1 MDEKSI
7 LVTGG
12 CGFIGT
18 NLVEVALSAGYR
30 VGNLD
35 KLTYAGHLDHALSS
49 RRSSPYVFRQGDI
62 CDFPLLQSFLENL
75 KPSAIVHLAAE
86 THVDRSI
93 DGPEKFIHT
102 NIVGTHTLL
111 GATLQYW
118 RQLPEVERDTFRFLH
133 VSTDEVFGSLGPEGL
148 FQESTPYA
156 PRSPYAASKASS
168 DHLVRAYG
176 HTYGLPVIVSHCSN
190 NYGPR
195 QYPEKLIPLV
205 INRAIRGEAL
215 PVYGDGQNIRDW
227 IYVEDHCRALL
238 SLLRKGKTGETYLV
252 GANNEKSNLDV
263 VLSTCSI
270 LDELHPRADHRRY
283 VEQLA
288 FVEDRPGHDRRY
300 AVDASKIMR
309 ESGWKPR
316 VRFNEGLRMTVEWYL
331 SNQRWVE
338 AALSGDYGLERLGV
352 LKPGV
357 VS

>member
-1 MDEKSI
+1 MGEKTI

-18 NLVEVALSAGYR
+18 NLAELALSAGYR
-30 VGNLD
+30 VANLD
-35 KLTYAGHLDHALSS
+35 KLTYAGHLDPSLSPRRLSS
-49 RRSSPYVFRQGDI
+49 YVFRQGDI
-62 CDFPLLQSFLENL
+62 CDIPLLNSLLENL
-75 KPSAIVHLAAE
+75 EPSAIVHLAAE

-93 DGPEKFIHT
+93 DGPEKFVHT

-111 GATLQYW
+111 SATLQYW
-118 RQLPEVERDTFRFLH
+118 RRLPREEHETFRFLH
-133 VSTDEVFGSLGPEGL
+133 VSTDEVFGSLGPGGL

-176 HTYGLPVIVSHCSN
+176 HTYGLPVIVSNCSN
-190 NYGPR
+190 NYGPF
-195 QYPEKLIPLV
+195 QHPEKLIPLV
-205 INRAIRGEAL
+205 INRAIRGETL
-215 PVYGDGQNIRDW
+215 PVYGDGQNVRDW

-238 SLLRKGKTGETYLV
+238 SLLHGGKTGETYLV

-263 VLSTCSI
+263 ILSTCSI

-300 AVDASKIMR
+300 AVDASKITR

-316 VRFNEGLRMTVEWYL
+316 VRFDEGLRMTVEWYL
-331 SNQRWVE
+331 SNQRWVDE
-338 AALSGDYGLERLGV
+338 VLSGNYGLERLGV
-352 LKPGV
+352 LKPEV
-357 VS
+357 IS